1 MTSPN
6 IVHRPAGEGP
16 VHTILGMNHR
26 YLLLASESAGHFMT
40 FVLDVPPGCGAPMH
54 RHDRDSE
61 ALFMLEGEI
70 TATHQDGSAT
80 TIGDGDFVW
89 FAPGHAH
96 SFANAGDR
104 PARALVIQAPGVEAE
119 CFFNEV
125 DAAQARPGFIPER
138 DVTEAGS
145 RHGVRVLQPA

>member
-1 MTSPN
+1 MTSRD

-40 FVLDVPPGCGAPMH
+40 FVVDVPPGCGAPMH

-61 ALFMLEGEI
+61 AFFMLEGEI
-70 TATHQDGSAT
+70 TAMHQDGSST
-80 TIGDGDFVW
+80 VIGEGDFVW
-89 FAPGHAH
+89 FGPGHAH
-96 SFANAGDR
+96 SFANASDV
-104 PARALVIQAPGVEAE
+104 PARALIIQAPGVEAE
-119 CFFNEV
+119 CFFNGV
-125 DAAQARPGFIPER
+125 SSAQARADFTPER
-138 DVTEAGS
+138 DVAEIGA